1 MAGNPQGANLEG
13 AKLDAEGIQTAKAT
27 GAINVPEPVVVV
39 KKTPKWPNYFLLKGY
54 LVANDFASIV
64 AISKPSTGPML
75 NLLMF
80 LQHQSNQ
87 LPDKASMLTDTN
99 MNLIYW

>member
-1 MAGNPQGANLEG
+1 MAGNPQGAN
-13 AKLDAEGIQTAKAT
+13 LDAEGIQTAKAT

-80 LQHQSNQ
+80 LH
-87 LPDKASMLTDTN
+87 TN
-99 MNLIYW
+99 RINYPTRHPC